1 MKEAQI
7 FAIRRTVH
15 HKPHRNMGNLR
26 PKWGS
31 SYILCLLVASTVVIV
46 RLQSL
51 CLAKMAWCHYA
62 LQRYSKNFNYR
73 NFWCY
78 ISAIL
83 DKIYLNYARNNDFT
97 LPFREKVV
105 PLQAKKQKYFIC
117 QVRYGTIFVYRADE
131 DNYASWFRVM
141 ITIQDLYN
149 IVENKISNEIQKS
162 IIRNNFPPQIAERM
176 CSAIDGQEDADHF
189 MRLLNEYNEWM
200 VQQQR
205 QQEAL
210 IEFLRQYRS

>member
-1 MKEAQI
+1 M
-7 FAIRRTVH
+7 
-15 HKPHRNMGNLR
+15 
-26 PKWGS
+26 
-31 SYILCLLVASTVVIV
+31 
-46 RLQSL
+46 
-51 CLAKMAWCHYA
+51 
-62 LQRYSKNFNYR
+62 
-73 NFWCY
+73 
-78 ISAIL
+78 IL
-83 DKIYLNYARNNDFT
+83 DKICLNYARNNDFT

-149 IVENKISNEIQKS
+149 IVENKISNEMQKS

-176 CSAIDGQEDADHF
+176 CSAIDGQENADHF